1 LNGNGGRNG
10 RKATDA
16 SRSKD
21 DLVFLRHV
29 LDALDAVLEFSKG
42 LDETGFKEDKLIQ
55 AGVIQKLEVMGEATK
70 RLSAKFKVGHPEVA
84 WRRIAGMR
92 DKLIHDYLGVDLDL
106 VWRVVQKDLPEL
118 RRKIKAILDIK
129 K

>member
-1 LNGNGGRNG
+1 
-10 RKATDA
+10 
-16 SRSKD
+16 
-21 DLVFLRHV
+21 VFLRHV

-42 LDETGFKEDKLIQ
+42 LDETDFKKDKLIQ

-106 VWRVVQKDLPEL
+106 VWRVVQNDLPEL